1 MAFMLIFSL
10 AFVTIETIDPEPV
23 LASGEF
29 TCATSAGAGYVFQS
43 TWSSGTLSILRGSN
57 DSSST
62 FTTSTIETFSSW
74 SHNKI
79 EEVNSLS
86 ITKDGDMYAIL
97 KRTNTSQVYFYK
109 LNYNAS
115 GSGTTTHISSV
126 TNNLGTGDNN
136 AATYYETESGGTT
149 YKYIF
154 TSKGF
159 FNGNNKAIRLNS
171 DGTYKVISVTISSGS
186 TWASNKAKDYAWLEG
201 SSSHDFIAYNSNTND
216 LLGATVSPVSYT
228 HLTLPTNHDV

>member
-1 MAFMLIFSL
+1 MNKNLMKIESLRFLRPKSLRTIFHKVFNSFMSFLLIFSL

-29 TCATSAGAGYVFQS
+29 SCATSAGAGYVFQS

-57 DSSST
+57 DTSST

-74 SHNKI
+74 SHSNI
-79 EEVNSLS
+79 DEVNSLS

-115 GSGTTTHISSV
+115 GSGTTTHIS
-126 TNNLGTGDNN
+126 
-136 AATYYETESGGTT
+136 
-149 YKYIF
+149 
-154 TSKGF
+154 
-159 FNGNNKAIRLNS
+159 
-171 DGTYKVISVTISSGS
+171 
-186 TWASNKAKDYAWLEG
+186 
-201 SSSHDFIAYNSNTND
+201 
-216 LLGATVSPVSYT
+216 VSYT
-228 HLTLPTNHDV
+228 HLRAHET